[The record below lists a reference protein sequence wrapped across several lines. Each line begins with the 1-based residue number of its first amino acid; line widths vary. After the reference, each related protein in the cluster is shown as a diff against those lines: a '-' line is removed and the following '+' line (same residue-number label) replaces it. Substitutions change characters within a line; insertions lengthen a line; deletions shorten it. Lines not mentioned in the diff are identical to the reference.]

1 MWVAVRGSSGSG
13 RVSPTGRT
21 RQPWVPATIPRPGAR
36 PTCASIATEGGLLA
50 AMSTWPSR
58 GRIEIDGLALELR
71 ATEAG
76 QVGLFPE
83 HAAMLPWLREQV
95 AARAGAR
102 ASDQPPAVLHLFAYT
117 GLVTLAVA
125 AAGASVVHVDAS
137 RPTVAW
143 ARRNA
148 DISGLAE
155 RPVRWIVDDAVAF
168 TEREVRRG
176 RRYAGI
182 VLDPPSYGHGPDS
195 GAWRIEDDL
204 PPLLAAAGGLL
215 EPDGFVL
222 LTAHTAGFEEDRLA
236 AEIET
241 ALRRRPRAIETGAAG
256 AVDRGRAD
264 PGSRAVRTVVGRGIM
279 TPVTSPTPPV
289 LTSFANPRVK
299 AARALR
305 DRRERDRTGLTLID
319 GAREVRRALDA
330 GVEIVEAFVCDP
342 LLAGPDAR
350 AALDLLRAR
359 ARARPA
365 DERGRLRQAR
375 VRRARRGD
383 RSRSLASRRWSSAAV
398 PLPDDP
404 LVVVIE
410 GVEKPGN
417 LGAVLRSADGAG
429 ADAVDRRLATDRPV
443 QPERDPGQRRDD
455 LHASRSAPPRRRT

>member
-1 MWVAVRGSSGSG
+1 M
-13 RVSPTGRT
+13 PT
-21 RQPWVPATIPRPGAR
+21 
-36 PTCASIATEGGLLA
+36 S
-50 AMSTWPSR
+50 
-58 GRIEIDGLALELR
+58 
-71 ATEAG
+71 
-76 QVGLFPE
+76 
-83 HAAMLPWLREQV
+83 
-95 AARAGAR
+95 
-102 ASDQPPAVLHLFAYT
+102 
-117 GLVTLAVA
+117 
-125 AAGASVVHVDAS
+125 
-137 RPTVAW
+137 
-143 ARRNA
+143 
-148 DISGLAE
+148 SGLAE

-215 EPDGFVL
+215 EPDGFIL

-236 AEIET
+236 AEIEI

-256 AVDRGRAD
+256 ADDRGRAD
-264 PGSRAVRTVVGRGIM
+264 PRSRVVRTVVGRGIM
-279 TPVTSPTPPV
+279 TSVTSPTPPV

-359 ARARPA
+359 GVPVQPTSEA
-365 DERGRLRQAR
+365 RLRQAR
-375 VRRARRGD
+375 VRRARRGHP
-383 RSRSLASRRWSSAAV
+383 RRGSHPVAGARPPSRFPTIRSSSSSRASRSPATSARCM
-398 PLPDDP
+398 
-404 LVVVIE
+404 
-410 GVEKPGN
+410 
-417 LGAVLRSADGAG
+417 RSADGAG
-429 ADAVDRRLATDRPV
+429 ADAVIAASPRTDLFNPNAIRASAGTMFTVPTGAAADGRGDRLASRTRAA
-443 QPERDPGQRRDD
+443 RSSR
-455 LHASRSAPPRRRT
+455 HASDAGRAYTDADLTGPLAIVLGAEADGLTDAWAADGIEAVNLPMLGVADSLNVSVSAAILLYEARRQRGLPSPDRKE